1 MCGIAGY
8 IDQNTTKVTIKKMT
22 DALAHRGPD
31 SDGSYF
37 DDESFLALGHRRLS
51 ILDLSTSANQPFFSE
66 DGRYAMVFNGEVY
79 NYKILAHKFALET
92 ETTSDTEVILKAYI
106 KKGVQVFNEFNGM
119 FSIAI
124 WDSKEKYLLL
134 VRDRMGIKP
143 LYFKNKNN
151 CFYFASEVKALTEVL
166 PLEVDRDQIANYLYL
181 GYSPGSSTMIKD
193 IHKFPAGHYGF
204 YKDGQLETQAFWSLE
219 SKVKEDYTEY
229 KNIEGAKKRLNELLI
244 NSVEKRMISDVP
256 LGTFLSGGIDSS
268 TVTAIAQSIKKEKV
282 KTFSIGF
289 KESKFNEAQYA
300 KQVAQH
306 LGTEHYEFMLT
317 EDDAIEQIDKILNVY
332 DEPFADSSTMP
343 TMLVSEMARKEVTVA
358 LSGDGGDELFLGYGM
373 YNWANRLNN
382 PLNKTFKKPISAI
395 LGKGNNRMK
404 RAALVFN
411 YANKGR
417 LKSHIYS
424 QEQYY
429 FSEHEI
435 EKLMMRNISSK
446 IILEENYQLARE
458 LSAVEMQAFF
468 DLKNY
473 LKDDLLVKV
482 DKASMLHSL
491 EVRVPILDHNVVEF
505 ALNLDQKFKS
515 KGKENKI
522 LLKEV
527 LYDYVPKK
535 YFDRPKWGFGVPLI
549 QWLRTKLKYLI
560 DDYLNDD
567 IITESNLVQLDAV
580 KQLKNRF
587 FAGEDYLY
595 NRIWQLILLHKW
607 YKNLAIKS
615 I

>member
-8 IDQNTTKVTIKKMT
+8 IDPNANKAIIKTMT

-37 DDESFLALGHRRLS
+37 DDNSFLALGHRRLS
-51 ILDLSTSANQPFFSE
+51 ILDLSTSANQPFYSE
-66 DGRYAMVFNGEVY
+66 DGRYIIVFNGEVY
-79 NYKILAHKFALET
+79 NYKILANKFALDT
-92 ETTSDTEVILKAYI
+92 KTTSDTEVILKAYI

-119 FSIAI
+119 FAIAI
-124 WDSKEKYLLL
+124 WDTQEKYLLL
-134 VRDRMGIKP
+134 ARDRMGIKP
-143 LYFKNKNN
+143 LYYRQQNDS
-151 CFYFASEVKALTEVL
+151 FYFASEVKALTAVL
-166 PLEVDRDQIANYLYL
+166 PTEIDRDQIASYLYL
-181 GYSPGSSTMIKD
+181 GYSPGKYSMVKD
-193 IHKFPAGHYGF
+193 VFKFPAGHYGF
-204 YKDGQLETQAFWSLE
+204 YKDGQLKTEAFWSLT
-219 SKVKEDYTEY
+219 SKVNETCSEY
-229 KNIEGAKKRLNELLI
+229 KNIQNAKKRLNELLI

-268 TVTAIAQSIKKEKV
+268 TVTAIAQSIKQERV

-289 KESKFNEAQYA
+289 KESKFNEAEYA
-300 KQVAQH
+300 RQVAQH

-317 EDDAIEQIDKILNVY
+317 EDDAIEQIHNILSVY
-332 DEPFADSSTMP
+332 DEPFADSSTLP

-373 YNWANRLNN
+373 YNWARRLNN
-382 PLNKTFKKPISAI
+382 PFIKTFRSPIASM
-395 LGKGNNRMK
+395 LNKGNNRFK
-404 RAALVFN
+404 RAALVVN
-411 YANKGR
+411 YQNHSR
-417 LKSHIYS
+417 IKSHIYS

-435 EKLMMRNISSK
+435 KELLQPGISTT
-446 IILEENYQLARE
+446 IEIEENYQLNRE
-458 LSAVEMQAFF
+458 FNVAEMQAFF
-468 DLKNY
+468 DLNNY

-505 ALNLDQKFKS
+505 ALNLDPKFKT

-535 YFDRPKWGFGVPLI
+535 YFARPKWGFGVPLI
-549 QWLRTKLKYLI
+549 QWLQTKLRYLI

-567 IITESNLVQLDAV
+567 IILNSNLVDLNTV
-580 KQLKNRF
+580 KQLKSRF

-595 NRIWQLILLHKW
+595 NRIWLLILLHKW
-607 YKNLAIKS
+607 YKSLAIKNT
-615 I
+615 